1 MSYNND
7 WSGGNDILVRVVP
20 ATSST
25 YRYIK
30 LLAVVGSETPEGGMN
45 EYQLAFN
52 YGAYNYLDANV
63 AKADPWVKK
72 GYGGE
77 LWDTVLQECKTA
89 REAIDL
95 LANMA
100 QTRGFASGAMG
111 SMAVADPDEA
121 WIFEVISG
129 HHWVAARVPD
139 DAYYVQPNM
148 PRIRQIDLTN
158 SGRFRASTGLQDF
171 AIRLGRYSPASGPF
185 DVAWAFGDRTNL
197 TSAYNTNRLWR
208 TIDKWSPSL
217 HVTPDMPYDTR
228 PVFMVP
234 DHPLTRHDFMAI
246 ERDHYEGTQLDQT
259 AGYTLMSPHDQ
270 TARTICHRS
279 TDYAAI
285 WQLRGR
291 LPNAIGGVMWVAPS
305 RPCSTTFVP
314 FYAGITEALPL
325 WNARPPHDA
334 FMLYK
339 AVADDLDSGGNV
351 NGIDRYGY
359 YFPVVR
365 GSFGEFEVAL
375 DVEQPQVD
383 AQAQTLYRHSAAA
396 AQQYLTDYCK
406 QRAYEADSRAEAISS
421 QIP

>member
-1 MSYNND
+1 
-7 WSGGNDILVRVVP
+7 
-20 ATSST
+20 
-25 YRYIK
+25 
-30 LLAVVGSETPEGGMN
+30 
-45 EYQLAFN
+45 
-52 YGAYNYLDANV
+52 
-63 AKADPWVKK
+63 
-72 GYGGE
+72 
-77 LWDTVLQECKTA
+77 
-89 REAIDL
+89 
-95 LANMA
+95 
-100 QTRGFASGAMG
+100 
-111 SMAVADPDEA
+111 
-121 WIFEVISG
+121 
-129 HHWVAARVPD
+129 
-139 DAYYVQPNM
+139 
-148 PRIRQIDLTN
+148 
-158 SGRFRASTGLQDF
+158 
-171 AIRLGRYSPASGPF
+171 
-185 DVAWAFGDRTNL
+185 
-197 TSAYNTNRLWR
+197 
-208 TIDKWSPSL
+208 
-217 HVTPDMPYDTR
+217 MPYDTR